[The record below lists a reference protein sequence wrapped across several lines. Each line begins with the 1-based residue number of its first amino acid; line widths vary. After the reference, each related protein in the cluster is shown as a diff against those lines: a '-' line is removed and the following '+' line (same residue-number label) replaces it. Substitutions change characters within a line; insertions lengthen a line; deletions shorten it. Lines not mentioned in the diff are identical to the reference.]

1 MIKLIIF
8 DLDGVMIDSCDIHYV
23 VLNRAIEELAG
34 KEFIITDYEHEKV
47 YNGRSTL
54 SKLELMVELKGIDPA
69 LVYPINDRK
78 QELTSIVMSEKVSKS
93 DEKIAMLTILKKS
106 GFIISC
112 ASNCTRKTVDMVL
125 SKLGVLSIFDFTLCN
140 EDVEFTKPSP
150 CIYLKA
156 MKLAN
161 QTPETTLIVEDS
173 FVGLSAAKSSGAFV
187 CKVLNSQEVTLD
199 KVFKAINYYTLYM
212 TPLKKT
218 IYQDQITVI
227 IPMSGNGSRFANV
240 GYKDPKPLIPV
251 NGKPMISWVIDNI
264 GIDAKYIYIVK
275 EEHCSDYKLE
285 ETLQSKTPNCE
296 IIKIKETTE
305 GAACTVL
312 LAREFINNNKPLLMI
327 NCDQYLEWNCEE
339 FVFKF
344 LENQKDALVKV
355 STFLVPDASKKW
367 SYVAVDDQN
376 YVIDVQE
383 KNPISNFGTTGAYL
397 WRHGCDFVRAAEKMI
412 AKNKRVNN
420 EFYVAPVI
428 NEIIEE
434 GGKVVKEECDK
445 FWSLGVPEDLEVFL
459 SNSTL

>member
-23 VLNRAIEELAG
+23 VLNRAIEEIAG
-34 KEFIITDYEHEKV
+34 KEFIINDYEHEKV

-54 SKLELMVELKGIDPA
+54 GKLELMVELKGMNAA
-69 LVYPINDRK
+69 LIHPINKRK
-78 QELTSIVMSEKVSKS
+78 QELTASAMAEKVNKS
-93 DEKIAMLTILKKS
+93 DEKIAMLLSLKNN
-106 GFIISC
+106 GFIIAC
-112 ASNCTRKTVDMVL
+112 ASNCTRKTVDLVL
-125 SKLGVLSIFDFTLCN
+125 SKLGVLDIFNFTVCN
-140 EDVEFTKPSP
+140 EDIEFTKPSP
-150 CIYLKA
+150 CIYLKVMDIA
-156 MKLAN
+156 L

-173 FVGLSAAKSSGAFV
+173 FVGLSAARSSGAFV
-187 CKVLNSQEVTLD
+187 CKVLNSKEVTLE
-199 KVFKAINYYTLYM
+199 KVFKAIDYYSSYM

-218 IYQDQITVI
+218 IYQDQITVV

-240 GYKDPKPLIPV
+240 GYKDPKPLIPIKE
-251 NGKPMISWVIDNI
+251 KPMISWVIDNI

-275 EEHCSDYKLE
+275 EDHCSNYKLE

-296 IIKIKETTE
+296 IIKVKETTE

-312 LAREFINNNKPLLMI
+312 LARELINNNKPLLMI
-327 NCDQYLEWNCEE
+327 NCDQYLEWDCED
-339 FVFKF
+339 FVFRF
-344 LENQKDALVKV
+344 FENQKDALVKV
-355 STFLVPDASKKW
+355 STFLVHDASKKW
-367 SYVAVDDQN
+367 SYVAVDDQG
-376 YVIDVQE
+376 YVVDVQE

-397 WRHGCDFVRAAEKMI
+397 WRHGCDFVRAAETMI

-459 SNSTL
+459 SNF